1 MGWLNV
7 VKLNLKPAP
16 VILIVSLWCLE
27 PVFAQENAPG
37 LGKSFGCGGCASP
50 ENNLDLVQV
59 NQPENRVV
67 DLSQIP
73 APEAEDILRRS
84 LQLAD
89 TITNP
94 HQKARLLAQIA
105 SQYGQIG
112 QTMPALEI
120 LARAVAVANQ
130 IDNSLDKAA
139 IFSQIAQQYYRLGE
153 REQAANLFATTV
165 EAANGIEDAAVRGS
179 LLAEIA
185 LKYTEMGEYNAA
197 ETLLSQSEEAITI
210 AAAPP
215 PPPVLFPFQPIPWT
229 GTIGL
234 GTYFFSGKKTTSIIT
249 LDADIER
256 KWPRDQIDIGLRL
269 TNDFDDSRQAP
280 NEEIEFEG
288 RFETEYRHHMTSRW
302 QYFVNYAARRDTLE
316 DMNVRTNFYTGPGMN
331 LWRAP
336 NSRTLDMQLGLGAR
350 YEDSSTRNNDF
361 DVPVAQFRLRYKDIY
376 FKNLKLRQFF
386 TLEIPLNDTSD
397 YYIESN
403 TGVSIP
409 ITNGWSFNNAVR
421 FRYSA
426 IPTLD
431 NPNVRVNW
439 QTGIEYN
446 F

>member
-1 MGWLNV
+1 MKTAHIILLAPLWL
-7 VKLNLKPAP
+7 LKP
-16 VILIVSLWCLE
+16 VS
-27 PVFAQENAPG
+27 AQENQLAPKLPSICG
-37 LGKSFGCGGCASP
+37 DCVVQDKSG
-50 ENNLDLVQV
+50 DLLEV

-73 APEAEDILRRS
+73 APEAEEILRRS

-89 TITNP
+89 TITSP

-105 SQYGQIG
+105 SQYSQIG
-112 QTMPALEI
+112 QRMPALEI
-120 LARAVAVANQ
+120 LARAVEVANQ
-130 IDNSLDKAA
+130 IDNSLEKAA

-153 REQAANLFATTV
+153 REQAANLFAATV

-197 ETLLSQSEEAITI
+197 ETLLSQSQEAIAT

-215 PPPVLFPFQPIPWT
+215 PPPVLFPFEPIPWT

-234 GTYFFSGKKTTSIIT
+234 ASNLFSGKKTTSIVT
-249 LDADIER
+249 LAADIER
-256 KWPRDQIDIGLRL
+256 KWPRDQIDIDLRF

-280 NEEIEFEG
+280 NEENEFKG
-288 RFETEYRHHMTSRW
+288 QFETEYRHHATSRW
-302 QYFVNYAARRDTLE
+302 QYFVNSAVRRDTLE
-316 DMNVRTNFYTGPGMN
+316 DMNLRTSFYTGPGMN

-336 NSRTLDMQLGLGAR
+336 NSRTLDMQLGLGVR

-361 DVPVAQFRLRYKDIY
+361 DVPVAQFRMRYKDIY
-376 FKNLKLRQFF
+376 FNNLKLRQFF

-403 TGVSIP
+403 TGLSIP

-439 QTGIEYN
+439 QTGILYE

>member
-1 MGWLNV
+1 
-7 VKLNLKPAP
+7 
-16 VILIVSLWCLE
+16 
-27 PVFAQENAPG
+27 
-37 LGKSFGCGGCASP
+37 
-50 ENNLDLVQV
+50 
-59 NQPENRVV
+59 
-67 DLSQIP
+67 
-73 APEAEDILRRS
+73 
-84 LQLAD
+84 
-89 TITNP
+89 
-94 HQKARLLAQIA
+94 
-105 SQYGQIG
+105 
-112 QTMPALEI
+112 MPALEI
-120 LARAVAVANQ
+120 LARAVEVANQ

-139 IFSQIAQQYYRLGE
+139 SFSQIAQQYYRLGD
-153 REQAANLFATTV
+153 REQAANLFAATV

-185 LKYTEMGEYNAA
+185 LRYTEMGEYNAA
-197 ETLLSQSEEAITI
+197 DTLLSQSEEAITT

-234 GTYFFSGKKTTSIIT
+234 GSYFFSGTKTTSIIT

-269 TNDFDDSRQAP
+269 TNDLDDSRQEP
-280 NEEIEFEG
+280 NKEIEFEG

-316 DMNVRTNFYTGPGMN
+316 DMNVRTSFYTGPGMN

-361 DVPVAQFRLRYKDIY
+361 DVPVAQFRLRDKDIY

-403 TGVSIP
+403 TGLSIP
-409 ITNGWSFNNAVR
+409 ITNGWYFNNAVR

>member
-1 MGWLNV
+1 MEKFDR
-7 VKLNLKPAP
+7 VKLNMKKAH
-16 VILIVSLWCLE
+16 VILLAPLWLVMPVS
-27 PVFAQENAPG
+27 AQEPQPAAKFPS
-37 LGKSFGCGGCASP
+37 LCGDCVLQDNSG
-50 ENNLDLVQV
+50 DLLEV
-59 NQPENRVV
+59 NQAENRVV

-73 APEAEDILRRS
+73 APEAVEILSRS

-120 LARAVAVANQ
+120 LARAVEVANQ
-130 IDNSLDKAA
+130 IDNSLDKAE
-139 IFSQIAQQYYRLGE
+139 IFSQIAQQYYRLGD
-153 REQAANLFATTV
+153 RAQAANLFAATV
-165 EAANGIEDAAVRGS
+165 EAANRIEDAAMRGS
-179 LLAEIA
+179 WLAEIA
-185 LKYTEMGEYNAA
+185 LKYAEMGEYNAA
-197 ETLLSQSEEAITI
+197 ETLLSQSEEAITT

-234 GTYFFSGKKTTSIIT
+234 GSYFFSGSKTTSIIT

-256 KWPRDQIDIGLRL
+256 KWPRDQIDIGLRI
-269 TNDFDDSRQAP
+269 TNDFDDSRQEP
-280 NEEIEFEG
+280 NKELEFEG

-316 DMNVRTNFYTGPGMN
+316 DMNVRTSFYTGPGMN

-403 TGVSIP
+403 TGLSIP

-439 QTGIEYN
+439 QTGIEYE

>member
-1 MGWLNV
+1 MKTAHIILLAPLWL
-7 VKLNLKPAP
+7 LQP
-16 VILIVSLWCLE
+16 VS
-27 PVFAQENAPG
+27 AQEKPPELRFAPICG
-37 LGKSFGCGGCASP
+37 DCVVQDKSG
-50 ENNLDLVQV
+50 DLLEV
-59 NQPENRVV
+59 NQAESRVA

-73 APEAEDILRRS
+73 APEAEGILRRS

-105 SQYGQIG
+105 SQYGKIG
-112 QTMPALEI
+112 QRMPALEI
-120 LARAVAVANQ
+120 LARAVEAADR
-130 IDNSLDKAA
+130 IDNSLDKAV
-139 IFSQIAQQYYRLGE
+139 ILSQIAQEYYRLGD
-153 REQAANLFATTV
+153 REQAANFFAATV
-165 EAANGIEDAAVRGS
+165 EAANGIEDAALRGS

-197 ETLLSQSEEAITI
+197 EALLSQSQEAITT

-234 GTYFFSGKKTTSIIT
+234 GSYFFSGTKTTSIIT

-256 KWPRDQIDIGLRL
+256 KWPRDQIDIFLRL
-269 TNDFDDSRQAP
+269 INDFDDSRQAP
-280 NEEIEFEG
+280 DEEVEFEG
-288 RFETEYRHHMTSRW
+288 RFETEYRHHITSRW

-316 DMNVRTNFYTGPGMN
+316 DMNVRTNLYTGPGIN

-376 FKNLKLRQFF
+376 FDSLKLRQFS

-403 TGVSIP
+403 TGLSIP

-439 QTGIEYN
+439 QTGIEYE

>member
-1 MGWLNV
+1 MKTAHIILLAPLWL
-7 VKLNLKPAP
+7 LKP
-16 VILIVSLWCLE
+16 VL
-27 PVFAQENAPG
+27 AQEKPAELIFAPI
-37 LGKSFGCGGCASP
+37 CGDCVESDNSG
-50 ENNLDLVQV
+50 DLVEL
-59 NQPENRVV
+59 NQAESRVV

-73 APEAEDILRRS
+73 APEAEGILRRS

-105 SQYGQIG
+105 SQYGKIG
-112 QTMPALEI
+112 QRMPALEI
-120 LARAVAVANQ
+120 LARAVEAANQ
-130 IDNSLDKAA
+130 IDNSLDKAE
-139 IFSQIAQQYYRLGE
+139 IFSQIAQEYYRLGD
-153 REQAANLFATTV
+153 REQAANLFAATV
-165 EAANGIEDAAVRGS
+165 EAANGIEDAALRGS

-197 ETLLSQSEEAITI
+197 EALLSQSQEAITT

-234 GTYFFSGKKTTSIIT
+234 GSYFFSGTKTTSIIA

-256 KWPRDQIDIGLRL
+256 KWPRDQIDIFLRL

-280 NEEIEFEG
+280 DEEVEFEG
-288 RFETEYRHHMTSRW
+288 RFETEYRHHITSRW

-316 DMNVRTNFYTGPGMN
+316 DMNVRTNLYTGPGIN

-386 TLEIPLNDTSD
+386 TLELPFNDPND

-403 TGVSIP
+403 TSLSIP